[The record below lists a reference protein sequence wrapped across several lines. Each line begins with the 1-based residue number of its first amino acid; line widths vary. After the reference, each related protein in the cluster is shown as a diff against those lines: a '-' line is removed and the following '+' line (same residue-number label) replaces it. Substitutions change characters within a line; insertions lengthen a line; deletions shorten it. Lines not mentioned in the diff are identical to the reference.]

1 MFITKAIIF
10 DNNAE
15 NLITDTA
22 NFDLLEL
29 IRQRSAKGFE
39 ILYDKY
45 SDALFSIITRIVAN
59 TATAEDL
66 LQDTFVKIWK
76 NIGSYDEQK
85 GSFYTWMLNIA
96 RFTSIDYL
104 RTKQHK
110 NELKTGSD
118 EVLEFG
124 PDAKKTLPSIDHMGL
139 RASVHKMELKYRQV
153 IDIIYFYGYTYE
165 ETAVI
170 LDIPVGTVKT
180 RARKAIQLLRNDL

>member
-1 MFITKAIIF
+1 MI
-10 DNNAE
+10 AE
-15 NLITDTA
+15 TTNYE
-22 NFDLLEL
+22 LLEL

-39 ILYDKY
+39 LLYDKY
-45 SDALFSIITRIVAN
+45 SDALYCIINRIVTN

-76 NIGSYDEQK
+76 NISSYDEQK

-104 RTKQHK
+104 RTKQYK
-110 NELKTGSD
+110 NQLLTGPD
-118 EVLEFG
+118 DVLEYEAG
-124 PDAKKTLPSIDHMGL
+124 NDRALPHSDHLGL

-165 ETAVI
+165 ETATM
-170 LDIPVGTVKT
+170 LNIPVGTVKT